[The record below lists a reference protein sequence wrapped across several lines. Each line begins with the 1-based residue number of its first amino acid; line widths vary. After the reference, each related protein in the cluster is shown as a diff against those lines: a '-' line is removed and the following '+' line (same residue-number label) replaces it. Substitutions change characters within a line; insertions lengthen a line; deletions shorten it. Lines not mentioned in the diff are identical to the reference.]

1 MGEENTRMKRL
12 LLAII
17 YAFIALACTIST
29 VPARMATATPQA
41 TVTGT
46 STPRAAATMQPSA
59 TVKPSATVTKYTCT
73 VISDALT
80 VRACGGVDC
89 PAIAW
94 LRAGDT
100 ITTSQ
105 AITGWIYTGD
115 GWINSIYC
123 EVNK

>member
-1 MGEENTRMKRL
+1 MKRL
-12 LLAII
+12 LFALI
-17 YAFIALACTIST
+17 YAFLTFACTIST
-29 VPARMATATPQA
+29 VPAQMTATPQA

-46 STPRAAATMQPSA
+46 STPRAAATIQPSA
-59 TVKPSATVTKYTCT
+59 TVKPSATVSRYTCT

-100 ITTSQ
+100 ITTTQ
-105 AITGWIYTGD
+105 PIAGWIYTGD
-115 GWINSIYC
+115 GWINSIFC

>member
-1 MGEENTRMKRL
+1 MKRL
-12 LLAII
+12 TRLALLAL
-17 YAFIALACTIST
+17 FALACTVST
-29 VPARMATATPQA
+29 VPAQMTATPQT

-46 STPRAAATMQPSA
+46 STPRAAATMTAQPTA
-59 TVKPSATVTKYTCT
+59 TPTAVRYTCT

-94 LRAGDT
+94 LRAGDM

-105 AITGWIYTGD
+105 AIAGWIYTGD
-115 GWINSIYC
+115 GWINSIFC

>member
-1 MGEENTRMKRL
+1 MKRL
-12 LLAII
+12 LLALI

-29 VPARMATATPQA
+29 VPAQMTATPQA

-46 STPRAAATMQPSA
+46 STPRAAATMTAQPTA
-59 TVKPSATVTKYTCT
+59 TPTAVRYTCT

-100 ITTSQ
+100 ITTTQ
-105 AITGWIYTGD
+105 PIAGWIYTGD